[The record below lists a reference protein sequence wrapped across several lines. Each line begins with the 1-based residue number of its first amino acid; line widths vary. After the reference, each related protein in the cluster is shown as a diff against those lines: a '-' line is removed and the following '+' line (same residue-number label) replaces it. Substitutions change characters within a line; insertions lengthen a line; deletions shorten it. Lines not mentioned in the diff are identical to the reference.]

1 MTDRVAPEFVRSR
14 LHANVTV
21 ILIFLVTAVAWGVA
35 IKVVPGLS
43 SGRSVEDVIVESTI
57 LGLAAAGQTFVI
69 ISGGIDL
76 SIPWVM
82 TGSALLMTTFTDGN
96 EDVIVWA
103 LPLVLLLA
111 LAVGITNG
119 LGVAVAG
126 VPPIIMTLAMNVI
139 LSAAVTLYVGPSPP
153 STSPSALVSF
163 AQGAVLGI
171 PSSIVTLFVL
181 IVVGTLMLTFLP
193 FGRRLYAFGSSHTVA
208 RFSGIGGFRQ
218 TVSAYALSSLAAS
231 VAGLMLLGYY
241 RISYPGMADAY
252 QFSSVAAVVVGGA
265 SILGGSGH
273 ILGTIAGAI
282 LLTVIS
288 TILIVY
294 SLGQGTLLVFYG
306 VTILASVWIASF
318 LSRSSSR

>member
-1 MTDRVAPEFVRSR
+1 MSNVAREFVRSR
-14 LHANVTV
+14 LHANISVV
-21 ILIFLVTAVAWGVA
+21 LIFVVTAVAYGVA
-35 IKVVPGLS
+35 MQTVPGLGS
-43 SGRSVEDVIVESTI
+43 ARSVEDVVVESTI
-57 LGLAAAGQTFVI
+57 LGLAAAGQTLVI

-82 TGSALLMTTFTDGN
+82 AGSALFMTTFTDGD
-96 EDVIVWA
+96 ESAFVWA
-103 LPLVLLLA
+103 LPLILLLA
-111 LAVGITNG
+111 LVVGIANG
-119 LGVAVAG
+119 VGVTVGG
-126 VPPIIMTLAMNVI
+126 VPPIIMTLATNVI

-163 AQGAVLGI
+163 AQGSVLGV
-171 PSSIVTLFVL
+171 PASVLTLLVL
-181 IVVGTLMLTFLP
+181 VSLGTLLLTFLP

-208 RFSGIGGFRQ
+208 TFSGINGFRM
-218 TVSAYALSSLAAS
+218 TVASYALASLAAA

-288 TILIVY
+288 TILVVY

-306 VTILASVWIASF
+306 VTILASVWVASV
-318 LSRSSSR
+318 LSRSSTRR